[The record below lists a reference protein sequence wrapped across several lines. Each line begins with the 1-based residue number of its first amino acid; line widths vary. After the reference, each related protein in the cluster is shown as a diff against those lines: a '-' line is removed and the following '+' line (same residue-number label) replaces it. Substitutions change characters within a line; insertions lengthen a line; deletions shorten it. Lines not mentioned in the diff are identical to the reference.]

1 MSLLQDAWHVVVRRT
16 HADWLVLAAAA
27 LVVFLAV
34 TLLAAGVIYGDAV
47 ALSGLHRALRD
58 APVGQANLQVSVAA
72 IDHPTERTSAVRHT
86 IDDLFGPLAPA
97 VIASG
102 RSGSFALPGQDP
114 ASVSELVVLD
124 FADGIA
130 DHATLAQGRWPTPG
144 TGSTVEAAI
153 SEAVAHGLAIKLG
166 DSLVMPSR
174 LQEGAS
180 ITVGIVGIYRIT
192 SPSDPYWWDDQLD
205 IEGVI
210 PGEPYSLHGP
220 FIVSRET
227 FLSGLPPDGAHLTW
241 RAYPDYRR
249 LSLADV
255 DALQTRVADARSAFV
270 SALDDPSVEVK
281 SGLPDLLN
289 GLQRALLA
297 TRTSVLLVT
306 VQLAVLAGYAL
317 AMTAGLLVEQRR
329 SETAMLRSRG
339 ADTQQVGALALMEG
353 ALVAV
358 PVALLAP
365 YAASLA
371 LTLLNTAGPLASIG
385 LQIDPQ
391 VTPLSRIVA
400 LLAAAACIAGLTIPA
415 LRAGRVFMEQRRGR
429 GRQVRLGATQRAG
442 LDIALLLVAAIG
454 LWQLQRYGA
463 PLTRSVQGQLGIDP
477 LLVAAP
483 ALGLLAGGVLA
494 LRIVPLVSRGIEGF
508 VTRTRGAVAPLGAW
522 QLARRPGRY
531 ARAGLLLIL
540 ALALGIFSAAY
551 ASTWTDAQADQAD
564 FQVGADVRIS
574 DAGRAGDVPPVD
586 AAGAY
591 RGLAGV
597 EHAMAVSRGT
607 AGLPRSLAARLVAID
622 AATAPDVVR
631 LRPDLAKT
639 TLTGVAASLAGSRSD
654 VTLPALPADARQLA
668 LSISLTL
675 NPDPD
680 GQVRAAPFGVSLVL
694 RDATGLIHRLEAGRL
709 TALADQTARLTV
721 DLTDPAAGAA
731 AVPRGPLKLV
741 AMELWTQIPVNGLQV
756 TGQAKILSLE
766 VATGEADW
774 RPLELDPGAAGW
786 QVTHYVRI
794 GVDDSGLIAPL
805 PGRPGIAAFSF
816 ATGVTF
822 GGVTSQITFAVQPSG
837 LRAAEAPKALPI
849 VVDDAFL
856 RATAA
861 RLGDEVPVDLGGG
874 VSNASVAGS
883 VTAFPTSQLGEPTV
897 IVDLPTLQLAQYRTS
912 GQVEEPD
919 EWWLA
924 VQSPKVDGVLTA
936 LRRGPFL
943 RSTVEASTTRAE
955 ELRSDPVAVGIIGAL
970 TIGVL
975 AAAVFAAVGFASSS
989 AISAR
994 ERLSEFALLRAVG
1007 LSQRQLSGWLALEN
1021 ALLVMMSAVAG
1032 TAIGLAISWAVLPS
1046 ALLAE
1051 DGRQPVPPPTVLVPL
1066 QVIGLFEAALVAVL
1080 LVLVL
1085 LLTIF
1090 LRRLGLGAV
1099 LRVGEE

>member
-1 MSLLQDAWHVVVRRT
+1 MSLLQEAWHVVIRRT
-16 HADWLVLAAAA
+16 RADWLVLAAAA

-34 TLLAAGVIYGDAV
+34 TLLAAGAIYGDAV

-58 APVGQANLQVSVAA
+58 APVGQSNLQVSVAA
-72 IDHPTERTSAVRHT
+72 TDHPTERTAAVNRT
-86 IDDLFGPLAPA
+86 IDDLFGSLEPA

-114 ASVSELVVLD
+114 ASVSELAVLE

-130 DHATLAQGRWPTPG
+130 DHATVAQGAWPA
-144 TGSTVEAAI
+144 TGAGGTVEAAI
-153 SEAVAHGLAIKLG
+153 SEAVAQGLGLKVG

-174 LQEGAS
+174 LDQGAE
-180 ITVGIVGIYRIT
+180 ITVNIIGIYRIT
-192 SPSDPYWWDDQLD
+192 SPADPYWWGDQLNV
-205 IEGVI
+205 EGVV
-210 PGEPYSLHGP
+210 PGQPYSIHGP

-227 FLSGLPPDGAHLTW
+227 FLSAIPQSGAHLIW
-241 RAYPDYRR
+241 RAYPDYAR
-249 LSLADV
+249 LGLGDV
-255 DALQTRVADARSAFV
+255 DSLQVRATGARPAFV
-270 SALDDPSVEVK
+270 SALGDPDVEVK
-281 SGLPDLLN
+281 SGLPDLLSE
-289 GLQRALLA
+289 LQRALLA

-339 ADTQQVGALALMEG
+339 ADTSQVGALALMEG
-353 ALVAV
+353 VLVAI

-371 LTLLNTAGPLASIG
+371 LALLNTAGPLASIG
-385 LQIDPQ
+385 LRIDPE
-391 VTPLSRIVA
+391 VTSLSRIVA
-400 LLAAAACIAGLTIPA
+400 LVAAAACIAGLTIPA

-429 GRQVRLGATQRAG
+429 GRQLRLGATQRAG

-494 LRIVPLVSRGIEGF
+494 LRIVPLVSRAIEGF

-574 DAGRAGDVPPVD
+574 NAGRAGDVHPID
-586 AAGAY
+586 ASGAY
-591 RGLAGV
+591 EGLAGV
-597 EHAMAVSRGT
+597 ERAMAVSQGT
-607 AGLPRSLAARLVAID
+607 AGLPRSIAARLVAID
-622 AATAPDVVR
+622 AATAPEVIR

-639 TLTGVAASLAGSRSD
+639 TLTGLAALLAGPRPD
-654 VTLPALPADARQLA
+654 VTLPTLPADARQLA
-668 LSISLTL
+668 VTISMTV

-680 GQVRAAPFGVSLVL
+680 GQVRGAPFGVSLVL
-694 RDATGLIHRLEAGRL
+694 RDARGLMHRLEAGQL
-709 TALADQTARLTV
+709 TALADQTARLTA

-731 AVPRGPLKLV
+731 ALPRGPLQMV
-741 AMELWTQIPVNGLQV
+741 AMELWTQVPVTGLQV
-756 TGQAKILSLE
+756 TGQAKILRLE
-766 VATGEADW
+766 VATRSADW
-774 RPLELDPGAAGW
+774 QPLELDPGTGGW

-794 GVDDSGLIAPL
+794 GVDSGLVAPQ
-805 PGRPGIAAFSF
+805 PAAPGIAAFSF
-816 ATGVTF
+816 ATGVSF
-822 GGVTSQITFAVQPSG
+822 GGLTSQITFAVQPG
-837 LRAAEAPKALPI
+837 GVATAKVPRALAIL
-849 VVDDAFL
+849 VDTAFL

-861 RLGDEVPVDLGGG
+861 RIGDEIPVDLGGG
-874 VSNASVAGS
+874 VDNVSVAGS
-883 VTAFPTSQLGEPTV
+883 VTAFPTSQPREPTI
-897 IVDLPTLQLAQYRTS
+897 IVDLPTLQLAQYRAS

-924 VQSPKVDGVLTA
+924 VQPAKVDAVLAA
-936 LRRGPFL
+936 LHRGPFL
-943 RSTVEASTTRAE
+943 RSTVEASTARAQQ
-955 ELRSDPVAVGIIGAL
+955 LRSDPVAVGIIGAL

-1007 LSQRQLSGWLALEN
+1007 LSRRQLSGWLALEN
-1021 ALLVMMSAVAG
+1021 ALLVVMSAVAG

-1051 DGRQPVPPPTVLVPL
+1051 DGRQPVPPPTILVPL

-1080 LVLVL
+1080 VVLVL
-1085 LLTIF
+1085 LLTVF

>member
-1 MSLLQDAWHVVVRRT
+1 MSLLQEAWHVVIRRT
-16 HADWLVLAAAA
+16 RADWLVLAAAA

-34 TLLAAGVIYGDAV
+34 TLLAAGAIYGDAV

-58 APVGQANLQVSVAA
+58 APVGQSNLQVSVAA
-72 IDHPTERTSAVRHT
+72 IDHPTERTAAVNRT
-86 IDDLFGPLAPA
+86 IDDLFGSLEPA

-102 RSGSFALPGQDP
+102 RSGSFALPGQDH
-114 ASVSELVVLD
+114 ASVSELAVFD

-130 DHATLAQGRWPTPG
+130 DHATLAQGAWPA
-144 TGSTVEAAI
+144 TGARGTVEAAI
-153 SEAVAHGLAIKLG
+153 SEAVAQGLGLKVG
-166 DSLVMPSR
+166 DALVMPSR
-174 LQEGAS
+174 LQQGAEV
-180 ITVGIVGIYRIT
+180 TVSIVGIYRIA
-192 SPSDPYWWDDQLD
+192 SPADPYWWDDQLD
-205 IEGVI
+205 LEGVV
-210 PGEPYSLHGP
+210 PGKPYSTHGP

-227 FLSGLPPDGAHLTW
+227 FLTAIPPSGAHLIW
-241 RAYPDYRR
+241 RAYPDYAR
-249 LSLADV
+249 LGLGEVDSLQVRA
-255 DALQTRVADARSAFV
+255 TSARPAFV
-270 SALDDPSVEVK
+270 TALRDPDVEVR
-281 SGLPDLLN
+281 SGLPDLLTD
-289 GLQRALLA
+289 LQRALLA

-339 ADTQQVGALALMEG
+339 ADTSQVGALALMEG
-353 ALVAV
+353 VLVAI

-365 YAASLA
+365 YTASLA
-371 LTLLNTAGPLASIG
+371 LALLNTAGPLASIG
-385 LQIDPQ
+385 LRIDPE

-400 LLAAAACIAGLTIPA
+400 LVAAAACIAGLTIPA

-429 GRQVRLGATQRAG
+429 GRQLRLGATQRAG

-494 LRIVPLVSRGIEGF
+494 LRIVPLISRAIEGF

-574 DAGRAGDVPPVD
+574 NAGRAGDVHPID
-586 AAGAY
+586 ASGAY
-591 RGLAGV
+591 EALAGV
-597 EHAMAVSRGT
+597 EHAMAVSQGT
-607 AGLPRSLAARLVAID
+607 AGLPRSIAARLVAID
-622 AATAPDVVR
+622 AATAPAVIR

-639 TLTGVAASLAGSRSD
+639 TLTGLAASLAGPRPD
-654 VTLPALPADARQLA
+654 VTLPTLPADARQLA
-668 LSISLTL
+668 ITISMTV

-680 GQVRAAPFGVSLVL
+680 GQVRGAPFGVSLVV
-694 RDATGLIHRLEAGRL
+694 RDARGLMHRLEAGQL
-709 TALADQTARLTV
+709 TALANQTTRLTA

-731 AVPRGPLKLV
+731 AVPRGPLQMV
-741 AMELWTQIPVNGLQV
+741 AMELWTQVPVTGLQV
-756 TGQAKILSLE
+756 TGQAKILRLE
-766 VATGEADW
+766 VATSTADW
-774 RPLELDPGAAGW
+774 RPLELDPGTGGW

-794 GVDDSGLIAPL
+794 GVDSGLVAPQ
-805 PGRPGIAAFSF
+805 PAAPSIAAFSF
-816 ATGVTF
+816 ATGVSF
-822 GGVTSQITFAVQPSG
+822 GGLTSQITFAVQPG
-837 LRAAEAPKALPI
+837 GVATAKVPRALAIL
-849 VVDDAFL
+849 VDTAFL

-861 RLGDEVPVDLGGG
+861 RIGDEIPVDLGGG
-874 VSNASVAGS
+874 VDNVSVAGS
-883 VTAFPTSQLGEPTV
+883 LTAFPTSQPGEPTI
-897 IVDLPTLQLAQYRTS
+897 IVDLPTLQLAQYRAS

-924 VQSPKVDGVLTA
+924 VQPARVDAVLAA
-936 LRRGPFL
+936 LHRGPFL
-943 RSTVEASTTRAE
+943 RSTVGASTARAQQ
-955 ELRSDPVAVGIIGAL
+955 LRSDPVAVGIIGAL

-1007 LSQRQLSGWLALEN
+1007 LSRRQLSGWLALEN
-1021 ALLVMMSAVAG
+1021 ALLVVMSAVAG

-1051 DGRQPVPPPTVLVPL
+1051 DGRQPVPPPTILVPL

-1080 LVLVL
+1080 VVLVL
-1085 LLTIF
+1085 LLTVF